1 MTNKLYTHKT
11 YQNYIDCFIEDHNRL
26 NRGSHFFDSETLKF
40 FGEKRSTMKILQK
53 TEKIKDISGKIHE
66 CYVLSSLQKTF
77 TGNKK
82 RHYTFFDIDTL
93 KEVITM

>member
-11 YQNYIDCFIEDHNRL
+11 YQTYIDCFIEDHNRL
-26 NRGSHFFDSETLKF
+26 NKGSHFFDSETLKF

-77 TGNKK
+77 TGNK
-82 RHYTFFDIDTL
+82 RRNYTFFDIDTL
-93 KEVITM
+93 KEIIPM